1 MTDVCKGTALSKRI
15 VFLAD
20 CQSFYASVE
29 KASRPDLDNKPVVVA
44 GDPERRSGIILAACP
59 IAKSYGVTTAESIR
73 ESLAKC
79 PQLEIIKPRM
89 QYYIDVSLQITHIYE
104 RFSDLV
110 EPYSIDEQF
119 IDVTGSRALYGE
131 PEQIAKAIQEQV
143 WNETRIR
150 TRVGIGENKIL
161 AKTACDNYA
170 KKVPSGIFYLHKD
183 KLEDTLWQLPIDKM
197 FMVGSRMT
205 QHFNLLG
212 ITTIGEL
219 ANTPLDKVKEMLG
232 RKFGKN
238 SDINAE
244 VLWRIANGHD
254 DSPVSP
260 YTFNTQQKGIGH
272 MMTLPVDYRNLE
284 DLKVVLLELSE
295 LVCQRCRSKGLMG
308 QVVAAGCQGAD
319 FDRPTGFYRQMKLA
333 YTTNLTGEVYEAVCR
348 LFEKHWN
355 GMPVRKVGVTLSDL
369 TSDDVYQMSM
379 FPDDRERKMV
389 LERTADEIKTKFGN
403 TALMRA
409 SSVTPAGQAQRRSK
423 MIGGHYK

>member
-1 MTDVCKGTALSKRI
+1 MKGEPGKSRV

-29 KASRPDLDNKPVVVA
+29 KATRPELRNKPVVVA

-59 IAKSYGVTTAESIR
+59 IAKSFGVTTAESIR

-79 PQLEIIKPRM
+79 PHLEIVKPRM
-89 QYYIDVSLQITHIYE
+89 QYYIDVSLQITRIYE

-119 IDVTGSRALYGE
+119 IDVTGSLGLYGGDPQE
-131 PEQIAKAIQEQV
+131 IARAIQAQV
-143 WNETRIR
+143 WNETKVR

-170 KKVPSGIFYLHKD
+170 KKVESGIYFLRKD
-183 KLEDTLWQLPIDKM
+183 ELEKTLWTLPINKM

-205 QHFNLLG
+205 QHFNLMG

-219 ANTPLDKVKEMLG
+219 ARIPLEKLQERLG
-232 RKFGKN
+232 RKFGRN

-254 DSPVSP
+254 ESPVSP
-260 YTFNTQQKGIGH
+260 YTLVEQQKGIGH
-272 MMTLPVDYRNLE
+272 MMTLPIDYRTMD

-308 QVVAAGCQGAD
+308 QVVSAGCQGAD
-319 FDRPTGFYRQMKLA
+319 FDRPTGFFRQMKMPHN
-333 YTTNLTGEVYEAVCR
+333 TNLTAEVYEVACQI
-348 LFEKHWN
+348 FEKQWD
-355 GMPVRKVGVTLSDL
+355 GKPVRKVGVTLSDL
-369 TSDDVYQMSM
+369 TSDETYQMTV
-379 FPDDRERKMV
+379 FPDREKKMA
-389 LERTADEIKTKFGN
+389 LERAADEIKNRFGN
-403 TALMRA
+403 TSIMRA
-409 SSVTPAGQAQRRSK
+409 SSVTSAGQAQRRSK

>member
-1 MTDVCKGTALSKRI
+1 MKNLAVRRPRV

-29 KASRPDLDNKPVVVA
+29 KAQRPELEGKPIVVA

-59 IAKSYGVTTAESIR
+59 IAKSFGVTTAETIR

-89 QYYIDVSLQITHIYE
+89 QLYIDVSLQITEIYE

-119 IDVTGSRALYGE
+119 IDVTGSERLFGE
-131 PEQIAKAIQEQV
+131 PEQIAQVIQKQV

-161 AKTACDNYA
+161 AKMACDNFA
-170 KKVPSGIFYLHKD
+170 KKNASGIYELK
-183 KLEDTLWQLPIDKM
+183 KEELADTLWQLPINKM

-205 QHFNLLG
+205 QHFNRMG

-219 ANTPLDKVKEMLG
+219 ARIPLEQFKARLS
-232 RKFGKN
+232 RKFGRN

-244 VLWRIANGHD
+244 VLWRIANGSD

-260 YTFNTQQKGIGH
+260 FTFDTQQKGIGH
-272 MMTLPVDYRNLE
+272 MMTLPFDYRKLE

-295 LVCQRCRSKGLMG
+295 LVCQRVRSKGLMG
-308 QVVAAGCQGAD
+308 QVVSAGCQGAD
-319 FDRPTGFYRQMKLA
+319 FDQPTGFYRQMKMQHN
-333 YTTNLTGEVYEAVCR
+333 TNLTEEVYEVVCEI
-348 LFEKHWN
+348 FAKHWN
-355 GMPVRKVGVTLSDL
+355 GQPVRKLGVTLSELMPDE
-369 TSDDVYQMSM
+369 TYQMTV
-379 FPDDRERKMV
+379 FPEREKKMA
-389 LERTADEIKTKFGN
+389 LERATDEIKSRFGN
-403 TALMRA
+403 ASIMRA
-409 SSVTPAGQAQRRSK
+409 SSVTNAGQAQRRVG